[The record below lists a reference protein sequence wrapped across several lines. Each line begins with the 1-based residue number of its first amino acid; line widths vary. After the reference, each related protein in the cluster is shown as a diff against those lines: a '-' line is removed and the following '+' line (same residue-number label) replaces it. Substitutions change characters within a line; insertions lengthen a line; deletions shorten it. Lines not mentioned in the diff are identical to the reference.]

1 MNRTTHTKVFL
12 HNWDSDTPSNR
23 IELDRQIDRYADE
36 TNSNIKQVSMVSH
49 YMSSTL
55 TAIVIFE
62 GLSN

>member
-12 HNWDSDTPSNR
+12 HNWKSDTPANR
-23 IELDRQIDRYADE
+23 IELDRQIDSYADE
-36 TNSNIKQVSMVSH
+36 TSSNIKQVSMVSH

>member
-1 MNRTTHTKVFL
+1 MSRTTHTKVFQ
-12 HNWDSDTPSNR
+12 HNWKSDEPANR
-23 IELDRQIDRYADE
+23 LELDRQIDRYADE